1 MQIKTKI
8 MFISD
13 MVSLTYHAAQQVEKQ
28 KILLHEKVK
37 KQLTSY

>member
-8 MFISD
+8 MFISA
-13 MVSLTYHAAQQVEKQ
+13 MVSLTYHAEQVEKQ